1 MSFKI
6 TVKNAAGDEAE
17 WGYPTDVKLCTEVP
31 PAGRNAFREVL
42 ISELEVGDMICHQPG
57 KHGPSNEVV
66 SVEEI

>member
-6 TVKNAAGDEAE
+6 TVKNASDDQAE
-17 WGYPTDVKLCTEVP
+17 WHYLTDVKLCAEIL

-42 ISELEVGDMICHQPG
+42 ISDLEVGDMICHQPG